1 MKRIVHILLLAIIFI
16 ASACERRPL
25 VELSNTHY
33 VRVYIDEEIKNMTC
47 GFYSEDRL
55 HPGYKTPDI
64 IRVILADPVSGQAR
78 AERFLRNKGEDSK
91 GTYYDGYIVADPG
104 HYCLLAYNFDTESTI
119 ISEINNQKKAKASTS
134 EIAPHLRS
142 TIPSRAKKNITSK
155 TEPDYEKIVYD
166 PDHLFAS
173 SCGEVYIPYVD
184 YVDTLRTPEGDHFH
198 SKSIVK
204 SYYLQVRVK
213 GLEFSTSSVG
223 LMTGMSGSSWLT
235 SGLMDES
242 DPVTVYFNMVHEENT
257 EEAIIYTTFSTFGKI
272 PDLTNELEIT
282 FDFPTIY
289 GEPYSETL
297 DISDIFLTKEAKEN
311 QWLLL
316 DHVIEIP
323 EPPEIRD
330 EGFKPGLDDWSD
342 VESDIII

>member
-1 MKRIVHILLLAIIFI
+1 MKRLTHILLAALILFA
-16 ASACERRPL
+16 ASCERRPL
-25 VELSNTHY
+25 MELSNTHY
-33 VRVYIDEEIKNMTC
+33 VRVYIDEDVKNVTC
-47 GFYSEDRL
+47 GFYRNDCMRPAYRS
-55 HPGYKTPDI
+55 PDI
-64 IRVILADPVSGQAR
+64 IRIILADPATGQAK
-78 AERFLRNKGEDSK
+78 AERFLRNKGEDEK
-91 GTYYDGYIVADPG
+91 GTYYDGYIVAEPG

-119 ISEINNQKKAKASTS
+119 ISEINNHNKAKASTS

-166 PDHLFAS
+166 PDHLFAA

-184 YVDTLRTPEGDHFH
+184 YVDTLTTPEGEHFH
-198 SKSIVK
+198 SESIVK

-223 LMTGMSGSSWLT
+223 LMTGMSGSAWVN
-235 SGLMDES
+235 GAGMDEN
-242 DPVTVYFNMVHEENT
+242 DPVTVYFEMIHKDGSD
-257 EEAIIYTTFSTFGKI
+257 EAMIYTTFSTFGKI

-282 FDFPTIY
+282 FDFLTVY
-289 GEPYSETL
+289 GEPYSETI
-297 DISDIFLTKEAKEN
+297 DISEIFNTKEAIEN

-316 DHVIEIP
+316 DHTIVIP
-323 EPPEIRD
+323 EPPEIKD
-330 EGFKPGLDDWSD
+330 ERFKPGLDDWED

>member
-1 MKRIVHILLLAIIFI
+1 MRRFAYILLSVIAILT
-16 ASACERRPL
+16 ASCERRPL

-33 VRVYIDEEIKNMTC
+33 VRVYIDESLLNVTE
-47 GFYSEDRL
+47 GFYRDDSIR
-55 HPGYKTPDI
+55 PGYKSPDI
-64 IRVILADPVSGQAR
+64 IRVILADPVSGQAK

-119 ISEINNQKKAKASTS
+119 ISEINNQKKAKASTN

-166 PDHLFAS
+166 PDHLFAAS
-173 SCGEVYIPYVD
+173 FGEVYIPYVD

-242 DPVTVYFNMVHEENT
+242 DPVTVYFNMVHEENA

-282 FDFPTIY
+282 FDFLTIY

-297 DISDIFLTKEAKEN
+297 DISDLFNTKEAKEN
-311 QWLLL
+311 QWLLI
-316 DHVIEIP
+316 DHTIVIP
-323 EPPEIRD
+323 EPPEIKD
-330 EGFKPGLDDWSD
+330 GGFKPELEDWKD
-342 VESDIII
+342 IESDIIL